1 MVLPETTRLSNVT
14 LTTVPSSWCQGRPP
28 WVQFSPY
35 TVHCG
40 TRDLTSFKHAF
51 GRPWRSL
58 RLLRLRLYSAPVQ
71 DQKRIVDGEKGAAG
85 SAVRTLMTKQ
95 ESEKASLARVV
106 PLSRRPIWK
115 RLVDKSPRP
124 PRSWTGTWSGGRAIP
139 ESCGPN
145 TPTCQQRFGWKW
157 RWRLSISSACLW
169 LLLYWWFIMFFSG
182 HRIHITTSP
191 AQRYPTAPS
200 AHPGSDETHRH

>member
-1 MVLPETTRLSNVT
+1 MPGTSSLSSVFSIHCALWESGTWPPANT
-14 LTTVPSSWCQGRPP
+14 LSEDLGA
-28 WVQFSPY
+28 F
-35 TVHCG
+35 CG
-40 TRDLTSFKHAF
+40 SCDS
-51 GRPWRSL
+51 GSI
-58 RLLRLRLYSAPVQ
+58 LRLYRTRKESWM
-71 DQKRIVDGEKGAAG
+71 GKGAAG
-85 SAVRTLMTKQ
+85 SAVQTLMTKQ
-95 ESEKASLARVV
+95 ESGKTSLARVV
-106 PLSRRPIWK
+106 PLNRRPIWK

-200 AHPGSDETHRH
+200 AHPGLDETHRH